1 MRKVCGKCVESV
13 RKVCGKCKMLRK
25 VCGKCAESVRNIRK
39 ENQNVAENVF
49 SSYMH
54 ECILFFLII
63 KSYNSV
69 YIFKKEKNHVQIYKK
84 KDNLRMV
91 GAIRQGF

>member
-1 MRKVCGKCVESV
+1 MCGKCAESV
-13 RKVCGKCKMLRK
+13 RKVCGKCAENVKCCGKCAESVRNIRK
-25 VCGKCAESVRNIRK
+25 ENRKCCGKCAESVRNIRK

-69 YIFKKEKNHVQIYKK
+69 YIFKKEKNHV
-84 KDNLRMV
+84 
-91 GAIRQGF
+91 